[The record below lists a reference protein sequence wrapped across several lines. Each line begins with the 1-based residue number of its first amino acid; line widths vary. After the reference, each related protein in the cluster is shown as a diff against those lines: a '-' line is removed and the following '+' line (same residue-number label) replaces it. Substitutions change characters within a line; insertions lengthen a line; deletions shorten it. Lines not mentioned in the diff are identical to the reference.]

1 MEEKR
6 LSTTLQIKEILLK
19 NEFTPSQ
26 SIDVIFMV
34 LKIIFSICEITQKQ
48 ADDLF
53 KIFLIEYKMTE
64 DERLEISKFI
74 INELDEFERKNKK
87 DEG

>member
-1 MEEKR
+1 MKDKR
-6 LSTTLQIKEILLK
+6 LYTTIQIKEILLK

-48 ADDLF
+48 SDDLF
-53 KIFLIEYKMTE
+53 KIFLIEYKKTE